1 MYQFVNMIHETD
13 ELVSKKTYKISII
26 TQKLTFLITPLP
38 KKENFVALA
47 SKSVFCVRKKNF
59 QSQKLTHHFYK
70 LVNYNPERALLNV
83 PMMGGPAKKT

>member
-1 MYQFVNMIHETD
+1 MIHGTD
-13 ELVSKKTYKISII
+13 EPLSKS
-26 TQKLTFLITPLP
+26 TFSITPLP

-47 SKSVFCVRKKNF
+47 SKSVFCVLKKNF
-59 QSQKLTHHFYK
+59 QSQKLTNHFYK